1 KSMLVHVDKLRW
13 LAWLRVKMLTRS
25 FRRRRAYL
33 IMTIIGILVLLFL
46 AGWLAF
52 VLFLVLTGLSATSE
66 TEVLY
71 LFFSAVLLFWIVL
84 PLLSYSTNEGL
95 DVTKLQLFPLTRL
108 EVMFS
113 LIFSSLFDIWT
124 VFLFVLFGATIVAWW
139 THALL
144 LGLM

>member
-1 KSMLVHVDKLRW
+1 MLVHGDKLRW

-25 FRRRRAYL
+25 FRRRPATL
-33 IMTIIGILVLLFL
+33 ILSIIGILVLLFF
-46 AGWLAF
+46 AGELAF
-52 VLFLVLTGLSATSE
+52 VLFLALTNLSVTGE

-113 LIFSSLFDIWT
+113 LLFSS
-124 VFLFVLFGATIVAWW
+124 
-139 THALL
+139 
-144 LGLM
+144 